1 MVDVLDEGGSGVEV
15 AVGVT
20 VADLIDLAEDGGYGV
35 GCGEA
40 GAVSHLTGG
49 AGVVDVG
56 GHAADALLVVDDIVD
71 AGAYVSV
78 ELGGD
83 GVVRGGGHFLLLE
96 CVNALMC

>member
-1 MVDVLDEGGSGVEV
+1 MVDVLNEGGSGVEV

-20 VADLIDLAEDGGYGV
+20 VADLVDLAEDGGYGV
-35 GCGEA
+35 GGGEA
-40 GAVSHLTGG
+40 GSVGYLTGG

-56 GHAADALLVVDDIVD
+56 GHAADALLVVDDVVD

-83 GVVRGGGHFLLLE
+83 GVVGGGGHIII
-96 CVNALMC
+96 A